1 MNKILF
7 QLIGLA
13 LFLTLSSCDY
23 YNFDEIQPIDAVPA
37 DLAITDAQS
46 AAAARAGVYDELQS
60 ADLAFDG
67 FLASSLYFSDDCEWT
82 GTFPTR
88 AQFSNFNVLP
98 SNGTMAAVWNEYYD
112 AINVA
117 NNVITILPN
126 VNDISLTDAL
136 RNTFIGEARLA
147 RAICYFQLTQGWT
160 EVPLVLSP
168 TITVGEEL
176 FVPKNSQDEVFR
188 QIIDDATF
196 ASQNIGAASLGM
208 TAEAAQ
214 ALLARVYMIQ
224 GQYGPAQT
232 AALAAIGADYDATTD
247 EYLDDELF
255 YLNFIP
261 TDGNSIAFFFGT
273 DALNG
278 RYSIAPRQQLI
289 DAFEP
294 GDLRFAASIDT
305 SGGQR
310 IGIKYNDFGAAA
322 GSQSDPLLLFRKA
335 EMVLVLAETFARDA
349 DFVTGSS
356 WINQIR
362 NRAGLPDVT
371 LTAGNF
377 EDLIL
382 QERYVE
388 LAMEGGHRLWDLRRT
403 GRAQAVLGGLGYE
416 ACDNV
421 WPLPQQ
427 DIDRNPNLVQN
438 ACCNC

>member
-1 MNKILF
+1 MNKTLF
-7 QLIGLA
+7 QLIGLG
-13 LFLTLSSCDY
+13 LLLTISSCDY
-23 YNFDEIQPIDAVPA
+23 YNFDEIQPIDSVPA

-46 AAAARAGVYDELQS
+46 AAAARAGVYDELQ
-60 ADLAFDG
+60 DPTLAFDG
-67 FLASSLYFSDDCEWT
+67 YLASSLYFSDDCIWT

-98 SNGTMAAVWNEYYD
+98 SNGTMTDVWNDYYD

-117 NNVITILPN
+117 NNVITLLPG
-126 VNDISLTDAL
+126 VEDVSLTDEL

-147 RAICYFQLTQGWT
+147 RAICYYHLVQGWN
-160 EVPLVLSP
+160 EVPVVLEP
-168 TITVGEEL
+168 TISVGEEL
-176 FVPKNSQDEVFR
+176 FVPKNSAEEVYR

-196 ASQNIGAASLGM
+196 ASQNIGGASLGM
-208 TAEAAQ
+208 TAETAQ
-214 ALLARVYMIQ
+214 ALLARVYMVQ
-224 GQYGPAQT
+224 GQFDDAET
-232 AALAAIGADYDATTD
+232 AALAAIGPDYDATAD
-247 EYLDDELF
+247 AYLADELF
-255 YLNFIP
+255 FLEFSP
-261 TDGNSIAFFFGT
+261 TDGNSLAFFFGT

-278 RYSIAPRQQLI
+278 RYSIAPRQELI

-294 GDLRFAASIDT
+294 GDARFAVSIDT
-305 SGGQR
+305 AGGQR

-335 EMVLVLAETFARDA
+335 EMVLVLAETNARA
-349 DFVTGSS
+349 GNFTEANR

-362 NRAGLPDVT
+362 TRAGLGD
-371 LTAGNF
+371 LDLNDGNF

-403 GRAQAVLGGLGYE
+403 GRAQDVLGGLGYE

-427 DIDRNPNLVQN
+427 DIDRNPNLEQN
-438 ACCNC
+438 NCCNC